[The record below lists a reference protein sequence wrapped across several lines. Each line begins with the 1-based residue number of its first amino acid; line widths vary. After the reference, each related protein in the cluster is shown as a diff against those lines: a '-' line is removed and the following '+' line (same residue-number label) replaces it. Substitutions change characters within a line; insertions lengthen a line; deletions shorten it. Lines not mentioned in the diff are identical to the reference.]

1 MPFGPLFG
9 EFLELLWDTLL
20 ALIGDLFLAS
30 LRAPSGCAI
39 LDSVWVTFRVSGLA
53 EEMKNPLCQPI
64 ELGTCLGANSAL
76 MKPAVTLAWPLA
88 TRLLNKISIDEKC

>member
-30 LRAPSGCAI
+30 LRAPSGCAFW
-39 LDSVWVTFRVSGLA
+39 DSVWVTFRVSGLA

-64 ELGTCLGANSAL
+64 ELGLWAGNFCQ
-76 MKPAVTLAWPLA
+76 
-88 TRLLNKISIDEKC
+88 KCENRFRNPIAP